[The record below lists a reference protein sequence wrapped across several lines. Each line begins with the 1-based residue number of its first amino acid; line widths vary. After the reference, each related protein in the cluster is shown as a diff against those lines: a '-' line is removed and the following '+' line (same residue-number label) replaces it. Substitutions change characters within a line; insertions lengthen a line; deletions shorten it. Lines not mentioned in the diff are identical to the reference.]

1 MGNGTNVAGS
11 TGRDGHEYVLRQMSY
26 DLVYTNV
33 TSTKIGTLPPGAHV
47 LDVYVSV
54 RTAFTG
60 SGTDIVIVGT
70 ADDDDEFAAAV
81 DVSSQGVKHPTT
93 IQTSNAA
100 YISAATDVY
109 VKYTDQNSN
118 AGAGAATIVVVFI
131 SRVG

>member
-11 TGRDGHEYVLRQMSY
+11 AGRDGHEYVLRHISY
-26 DLVYTNV
+26 DLVHTN
-33 TSTKIGTLPPGAHV
+33 TASTKIGTLPAGAIV
-47 LDVYVSV
+47 LDCYVAV

-70 ADDDDEFAAAV
+70 ATDDDEFASAV
-81 DVSSQGVKHPTT
+81 DVSSVGSKHPTT
-93 IQTSNAA
+93 IQTSDTV
-100 YISAATDVY
+100 YMSDATDVY

-118 AGAGAATIVVVFI
+118 AGAGAATVVLVFI